1 MSNFDDLVGG
11 GDLSAEEEARLRRVH
26 DLLVQAGPP
35 PDLPPTLKRPPAR
48 HDEGEVVQFPLLPQ
62 RRWAAAL
69 VVAATLV
76 ALAFGGGYLVGHSKP
91 TGFHTWRVL
100 PMHGATG
107 VALLKLAPKDS
118 AGNWPMQLEVTN
130 LPSQPARH
138 YYELWATRKGKP
150 VAPCG
155 YFRVHGPVTTVR
167 FSVPYDFKKFD
178 GWVITA
184 REVRERG
191 PGTVV
196 LTT

>member
-1 MSNFDDLVGG
+1 VSNFDDLVGG
-11 GDLSAEEEARLRRVH
+11 GDLSPEEEARLRRVH

-35 PDLPPTLKRPPAR
+35 PDLPPTLKRPPR
-48 HDEGEVVQFPLLPQ
+48 DDRDGEVIQFPLLP
-62 RRWAAAL
+62 RRRSAAAL

-91 TGFHTWRVL
+91 TGFHTWRVV
-100 PMHGATG
+100 PMHGRTGLAVLRVAT
-107 VALLKLAPKDS
+107 KDG

-130 LPSQPARH
+130 LPSQPARR
-138 YYELWATRKGKP
+138 YYELWLTRNGKP
-150 VAPCG
+150 IAPCG
-155 YFRVHGPVTTVR
+155 YFRVAGQVTTVR

-184 REVRERG
+184 RDARERG
-191 PGTVV
+191 PGRVV